1 MQFVF
6 SCPFCFL
13 RKGYKVYGIRYMA
26 FLYSLILLSLIP
38 YPSIAQLPACDI
50 WLLDIKDSAGK
61 ISFHNPV
68 NITNMK
74 GFDSQ
79 YDNQPAFSPDGKYL
93 LYSSQR
99 DSGGATDIYKY
110 DLLTKQTTQFTT
122 TPTSEYSPT
131 FTPDGKYISVV
142 MVEKDSAQRLWKF
155 PLAGG
160 EPTCIMK
167 NVDSIGYHCW
177 INNDSI
183 AIFVL
188 TKPSFTLQIV
198 NINSQKLKIIA
209 DSIGR
214 CMRMRDGNLWFT
226 TKAGHFNNVYEYSLK
241 SKTAYIK
248 GMIESEDYCF
258 YKNEIWSCSDNT
270 IISGYMN
277 SKSGATEIVNT
288 WAVGILKSTR
298 ITISPDGKKLAVV
311 SNK

>member
-1 MQFVF
+1 MLYFGF
-6 SCPFCFL
+6 MKFL
-13 RKGYKVYGIRYMA
+13 SLVVYC
-26 FLYSLILLSLIP
+26 LLSIV
-38 YPSIAQLPACDI
+38 YCYSQLPDCDI

-61 ISFHNPV
+61 ISLSNPQI
-68 NITNMK
+68 ITYRK
-74 GFDSQ
+74 EYG

-99 DSGGATDIYKY
+99 DSGEATDIYKY
-110 DLLTKQTTQFTT
+110 DLITKQTTQFTK

-131 FTPDGKYISVV
+131 FTLDGKNISVV
-142 MVEKDSAQRLWKF
+142 MVEKDSVQRLWKF
-155 PLAGG
+155 PLVGG

-177 INNDSI
+177 INKDSI
-183 AIFVL
+183 AVFVL
-188 TKPSFTLQIV
+188 TKPSFTLQV
-198 NINSQKLKIIA
+198 ANINSQKPKVLA

-241 SKTAYIK
+241 SKTSYIK

-258 YKNEIWSCSDNT
+258 YKNAIWSCSDNT
-270 IISGYMN
+270 IVTGYMN
-277 SKSGATEIVNT
+277 SKSGATEIINL
-288 WAVGILKSTR
+288 WSLGIFKATR